1 MFLYLAVSSVI
12 LRVPRP
18 FLSEPIYDARPFRPS
33 ALIIA
38 VNRFVR
44 SRSVMDFL
52 EDLSRQL
59 EDIRPDGTNVRTE
72 FPCPQSV
79 LRYLYPRDP
88 LNEASKLVE
97 KTENG
102 LANIENTPENQSKIR
117 TKKRLHRRQKQKLK
131 SLIDKNNPNSKEKT
145 KSTTAVYEP
154 FISQKNYYAN
164 YMQLDD
170 VIKGL
175 ESGELFEGYIRISQ
189 KCTNEAYVPS
199 PDKSKDILLNSI
211 KARNRALDGDK
222 VAVRIL
228 DKSEWRN
235 PDTEDC
241 QRTGEV
247 VFILDRKE
255 NRVVVGTLLVDRG
268 ILHRYSTLVPR
279 DCRIPRLL
287 IDTSVWPSPIHL
299 RDGTKESKELF
310 YALLPS
316 WENFKLPKGILK
328 GVLGE
333 SGEINTETEGILIAH
348 DIQERPYPEDIDQYF
363 PPQFSVEDELKYRK
377 DFRKHCIFSIDP
389 PTARDLDDALSCVP
403 LPNGNFEIG
412 IHISDVSYFVKQ
424 GTPLDE
430 IAERLA
436 TSVYLTQKVYHML
449 PPALTMMASLLPG
462 TDKLAVSITLEMT
475 PDANVI
481 SHSFSQSIIHS
492 CAQLHYAHA
501 QIFLENPNKKDWDES
516 EFPTVYNGYTIN
528 DCATAVSHL
537 HKLAAVMRERRFSS
551 GALAINQ
558 PKLSFE
564 IDRATCEPLSYSL
577 YILHESNWLIEEFM
591 LLANTMV
598 AEHLKTHFPTTA
610 MLRNHHRP
618 DAAPMEK
625 AVKLLKAHGID
636 IDFTSAGSIHKS
648 KAAYCKGENS
658 ENPHW
663 DIIINNIL
671 SKPMVR
677 AEYCV
682 IDPDKSMSHFALN
695 VPYYTHFTSPIRRY
709 PDIVVH
715 RMLISWLTGKP
726 IEEYEDPKVI
736 NKIAIN
742 SNDKKNNAKKAS
754 EASAEI
760 YAACLIGKLGGLV
773 VDASVMEVKENYF
786 EATVISMNMNVRVYV
801 NISPQNPDLLHKGC
815 TLSTIDNKPTLTI
828 YWDYKGEDR
837 QTDRKSVV

>member
-1 MFLYLAVSSVI
+1 M
-12 LRVPRP
+12 
-18 FLSEPIYDARPFRPS
+18 E
-33 ALIIA
+33 
-38 VNRFVR
+38 
-44 SRSVMDFL
+44 FL

-59 EDIRPDGTNVRTE
+59 EDIQLDVTTVRSE
-72 FPCPQSV
+72 FPCPRSV
-79 LRYLYPRDP
+79 LRYLDHGKSMNDVNR
-88 LNEASKLVE
+88 LASNL
-97 KTENG
+97 ENG
-102 LANIENTPENQSKIR
+102 IDIENTPENQSRIR

-131 SLIDKNNPNSKEKT
+131 SLIENQNTSPSEQNR
-145 KSTTAVYEP
+145 STRAVIEP
-154 FISQKNYYAN
+154 FISHKNYYPN
-164 YMQLDD
+164 YMQLED
-170 VIKGL
+170 VKKGL
-175 ESGELFEGYIRISQ
+175 ESGELFEGNIRISQ
-189 KCTNEAYVPS
+189 KCTTEAYVPS
-199 PDKSKDILLNSI
+199 PDKSKDILINSI
-211 KARNRALDGDK
+211 KSRNRALDGDK
-222 VAVRIL
+222 VVVKIL
-228 DKSEWRN
+228 DKSQWRN

-247 VFILDRKE
+247 VYISSSKE
-255 NRVVVGTLLVDRG
+255 NRIVVGTLIVDRG
-268 ILHRYSTLVPR
+268 VLHRYSSLVPR

-287 IDTSVWPSPIHL
+287 VDTSIWPYPIYL
-299 RDGTKESKELF
+299 RNGTKESKELF
-310 YALLPS
+310 YALLPN
-316 WENFKLPKGILK
+316 WDNFKFPKGILK

-333 SGEINTETEGILIAH
+333 SGEINAETEGILISH

-363 PPQFSVEDELKYRK
+363 PPQFSVEEELKHRK
-377 DFRKHCIFSIDP
+377 DFRKNCIFSIDP
-389 PTARDLDDALSCVP
+389 PTAKDLDDALSCVP

-436 TSVYLTQKVYHML
+436 TSVYLIQKVYHML

-475 PDANVI
+475 PDADVI
-481 SHSFSQSIIHS
+481 SHSFSRSIIHS
-492 CAQLHYAHA
+492 CAQLHYSHA
-501 QIFLENPNKKDWDES
+501 QIFLENPDKKDWDES

-598 AEHLKTHFPTTA
+598 AEHLKTHYPTTA
-610 MLRNHHRP
+610 MLRNHQAP
-618 DAAPMEK
+618 DAAAMEK
-625 AVKLLKAHGID
+625 AVKLLKVHNID
-636 IDFTSAGSIHKS
+636 IDYTSAGSIHKS
-648 KAAYCKGENS
+648 KAAYCQGENS

-663 DIIINNIL
+663 DIIISNIL

-682 IDPDKSMSHFALN
+682 IDPDLSMRHFALN

-715 RMLISWLTGKP
+715 RMLISWLTGEP
-726 IEEYEDPKVI
+726 IKEYEDPKVI

-754 EASAEI
+754 EASADI
-760 YAACLIGKLGGLV
+760 YAACLVGKLGGLV

-786 EATVISMNMNVRVYV
+786 EATVLSMNMNVRVYV
-801 NISPQNPDLLHKGC
+801 NISSHNPDLLHKFC
-815 TLSTIDNKPTLTI
+815 KLTSVDDKPTLI
-828 YWDYKGEDR
+828 IGWDSKGEDK
-837 QTDRKSVV
+837 QTLQLFDKVKLKLSKREHCLKIRAILIRDE

>member
-1 MFLYLAVSSVI
+1 
-12 LRVPRP
+12 
-18 FLSEPIYDARPFRPS
+18 
-33 ALIIA
+33 
-38 VNRFVR
+38 
-44 SRSVMDFL
+44 MDFL
-52 EDLSRQL
+52 ENLSRQL
-59 EDIRPDGTNVRTE
+59 EDIRLDGTNVRAE
-72 FPCPQSV
+72 FPCPRSV
-79 LRYLYPRDP
+79 LRYLNDQESMNDP
-88 LNEASKLVE
+88 NNLTNASNL
-97 KTENG
+97 ENG
-102 LANIENTPENQSKIR
+102 IDNEDTPENQSRIR
-117 TKKRLHRRQKQKLK
+117 TRKRLQRRQKQKIK
-131 SLIDKNNPNSKEKT
+131 SLYEKHNINPNEQNR
-145 KSTTAVYEP
+145 STTNTTEP
-154 FISQKNYYAN
+154 LSNQKDFYLD

-170 VIKGL
+170 VKKGL
-175 ESGELFEGYIRISQ
+175 ESGDLFEGNIRISQ
-189 KCTNEAYVPS
+189 KCPTEAYVPS
-199 PDKSKDILLNSI
+199 PDKSKDILINGIRS
-211 KARNRALDGDK
+211 RNRALDGDK
-222 VAVRIL
+222 VVVKIL
-228 DKSEWRN
+228 DKSNWRN

-241 QRTGEV
+241 QRTGLV
-247 VFILDRKE
+247 VYVTSSKE
-255 NRVVVGTLLVDRG
+255 NRIVVGSLIVDRG
-268 ILHRYSTLVPR
+268 VIHRYSTLIPR

-287 IDTSVWPSPIHL
+287 VDTSIWPFPIEL

-310 YALLPS
+310 YAVFSRWDNYKTP
-316 WENFKLPKGILK
+316 FGVLK

-333 SGEINTETEGILIAH
+333 SGKINAETEGILIAH
-348 DIQERPYPEDIDQYF
+348 DIQEHPYPENIDKYF
-363 PPQFSVEDELKYRK
+363 PPPFSVEEELKHRK
-377 DFRKHCIFSIDP
+377 DFRKNCIFSIDP
-389 PTARDLDDALSCVP
+389 PTAKDLDDALSCVP

-430 IAERLA
+430 IAEKLA
-436 TSVYLTQKVYHML
+436 TSVYLIQKVYHML

-475 PDANVI
+475 PDASVI

-501 QIFLENPNKKDWDES
+501 QIFLENPDKKDWDES
-516 EFPTVYNGYTIN
+516 EFPTVYNGYTVS

-537 HKLAAVMRERRFSS
+537 HKLAALMRERRFGS

-610 MLRNHHRP
+610 MLRNHHAP
-618 DAAPMEK
+618 DVAPMEK
-625 AVKLLKAHGID
+625 VVKLLKTHDID

-648 KAAYCKGENS
+648 KAVYCQGENS
-658 ENPHW
+658 KNSHW

-682 IDPDKSMSHFALN
+682 IDPDRIMSHFALN

-715 RMLISWLTGKP
+715 RMLISWLTNKP
-726 IEEYEDPKVI
+726 IKEYEDPKI
-736 NKIAIN
+736 IDKIAIN

-754 EASAEI
+754 EASADI
-760 YAACLIGKLGGLV
+760 YAACLIGKLGGLK
-773 VDASVMEVKENYF
+773 VDAAIMEVKENYF
-786 EATVISMNMNVRVYV
+786 EATVLSMNMNVRVYV
-801 NISPQNPDLLHKGC
+801 NISHNNPDLLHKVC
-815 TLSTIDNKPTLTI
+815 KFLIFDNKPTLVVW
-828 YWDYKGEDR
+828 WDNKGENK
-837 QTDRKSVV
+837 QTLQLFDKVKLKLLKRENCLKLRAILIRDE

>member
-1 MFLYLAVSSVI
+1 
-12 LRVPRP
+12 
-18 FLSEPIYDARPFRPS
+18 
-33 ALIIA
+33 
-38 VNRFVR
+38 
-44 SRSVMDFL
+44 MDFL
-52 EDLSRQL
+52 ENLSRQL
-59 EDIRPDGTNVRTE
+59 EDMRLDGTSTNVRAE

-79 LRYLYPRDP
+79 LRYLNHQDP
-88 LNEASKLVE
+88 MNISNKLTNASNL
-97 KTENG
+97 ENG
-102 LANIENTPENQSKIR
+102 IDIEDTPENQSRIR
-117 TKKRLHRRQKQKLK
+117 TKKRLQRRQKQKMK
-131 SLIDKNNPNSKEKT
+131 SLVAKQQNTNPNEQNR
-145 KSTTAVYEP
+145 STTNTILP
-154 FISQKNYYAN
+154 FLNHKDYYPN

-170 VIKGL
+170 VKKGI
-175 ESGELFEGYIRISQ
+175 ESGKLFEGNIRISQ
-189 KCTNEAYVPS
+189 KCTTEAYVPS
-199 PDKSKDILLNSI
+199 PDKSKDILINSI
-211 KARNRALDGDK
+211 KSRNRALDGDK
-222 VAVRIL
+222 VVVKIL

-247 VFILDRKE
+247 VYITNFKKDRI
-255 NRVVVGTLLVDRG
+255 VVGSLIVDRG
-268 ILHRYSTLVPR
+268 VIHRYSTLVPR
-279 DCRIPRLL
+279 DCRIPKLL
-287 IDTSVWPSPIHL
+287 VNTSIWPSPIRL

-310 YALLPS
+310 YAVLPC
-316 WENFKLPKGILK
+316 WENYKIPKGVLK

-333 SGEINTETEGILIAH
+333 SGEINAETEGLLITH
-348 DIQERPYPEDIDQYF
+348 DIQEQPYPENIDQYF
-363 PPQFSVEDELKYRK
+363 PPPFSVEEELKHRK

-389 PTARDLDDALSCVP
+389 PTAKDLDDALSCVP

-412 IHISDVSYFVKQ
+412 IHISDVAYFVKQ

-430 IAERLA
+430 IAEKLA
-436 TSVYLTQKVYHML
+436 TSVYLIQKVYHML

-516 EFPTVYNGYTIN
+516 EFPAVYNGYTVS

-537 HKLAAVMRERRFSS
+537 HKLAAVMRERRFST

-591 LLANTMV
+591 LLANTIV

-610 MLRNHHRP
+610 MLRNHHAP
-618 DAAPMEK
+618 DIVSMEK
-625 AVKLLKAHGID
+625 AVRLLKAHNID

-648 KAAYCKGENS
+648 KAVYCKDEGSENS
-658 ENPHW
+658 HW
-663 DIIINNIL
+663 GIIINNIL

-682 IDPDKSMSHFALN
+682 IDPNKSMSHFALN

-715 RMLISWLTGKP
+715 RMLISWLTNKP
-726 IEEYEDPKVI
+726 IKEYEDPEVI

-754 EASAEI
+754 EASADI
-760 YAACLIGKLGGLV
+760 YAACLIGKLGGLE
-773 VDASVMEVKENYF
+773 VDASIMEVKENYF

-801 NISPQNPDLLHKGC
+801 NISSHNPDLLHKFC
-815 TLSTIDNKPTLTI
+815 KFSIVDNKPTLI
-828 YWDYKGEDR
+828 IWWDNKSENK
-837 QTDRKSVV
+837 QTLQLFDKVKLRLSKRENCLKIRAILIRD